1 MIASNYNVRIRGN
14 YQSGGRL
21 SASSINDLASAING
35 MRGEGG
41 ITVSVE
47 RTGIVISVGKVETR
61 TKAAFGIQKINKKSG
76 VVTVSGGLIYHG
88 LSVAEIGAADV
99 TVSGGTAE
107 NPVYCALR
115 YVYNSKQGSILT
127 TTVGQLPMPTQQA
140 WQMPLWSAYKI
151 NGRIII
157 KEELW
162 SGIVLLPSVFA

>member
-61 TKAAFGIQKINKKSG
+61 TKAAFGIQKIEQKSG
-76 VVTVSGGLIYHG
+76 EVTVRGGLIFHG
-88 LSVAEIGAADV
+88 MQVIEVGEAIV
-99 TVSGGTAE
+99 TVSGGTYE
-107 NPVYCALR
+107 NPVFCALR
-115 YVYNSKQGSILT
+115 YVYSSATATILT
-127 TTVGQLPMPTQQA
+127 PTVGILPQPTQQA
-140 WQMPLWSAYKI
+140 WQMPLWSAYKV
-151 NGRIII
+151 NGRIVI

-162 SGIVLLPSVFA
+162 SGIVILPSVFA